1 MTTIAANLEC
11 MAADTRVS
19 IDGSAHYH
27 TTKLFR
33 VGDSIFGTAGDGMM
47 CLVMIDWLRGKDR
60 KRSTLY
66 ANWTEH
72 TERSACW
79 LLELNPKGLFVWD
92 GWGIPEPLI
101 DKRYA
106 IGSGQVA
113 ALRGMDL
120 GQSPEDAVKAAP
132 DYDQYSG
139 APVQVEWL
147 LPPELK
153 RKR

>member
-19 IDGSAHYH
+19 VEGCTHYH
-27 TTKLFR
+27 STKLFR
-33 VGDSIFGTAGDGMM
+33 IGESIFGTAGDGMM
-47 CLVMIDWLRGKDR
+47 CLVMVDWLKGPRNR
-60 KRSTLY
+60 KKLY
-66 ANWTEH
+66 ENWTEH
-72 TERSACW
+72 TERSSCW
-79 LLELNPKGLFVWD
+79 LLELNPTGLFVWD
-92 GWGIPEPLI
+92 GWGIPEKLM

-139 APVQVEWL
+139 APIQVEYL
-147 LPPELK
+147 LPRELTK